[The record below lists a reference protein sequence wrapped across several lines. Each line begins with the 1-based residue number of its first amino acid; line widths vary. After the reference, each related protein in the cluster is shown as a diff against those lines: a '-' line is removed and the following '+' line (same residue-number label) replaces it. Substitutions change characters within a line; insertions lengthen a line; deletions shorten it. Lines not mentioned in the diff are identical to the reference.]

1 MNTRVSRS
9 ARRRTTIAAV
19 VILIVLLAFAVRL
32 VDIQVV
38 RAQEHIDDSLKVGN
52 FVGSD
57 TLYGV
62 RGEIVDDQGQV
73 LASSSVRYTLAID
86 PSLADDVKRIDE
98 AGDVYVESWG
108 RIAERIGDVI
118 GMSGS
123 EVERIAA
130 DALESNP
137 DAQWALVDRGLTTEQ
152 YRALLELDA
161 PMITFETDRSRTYP
175 NGAVAGN
182 LVGFTR
188 TSDDTPLAGYELL
201 ENACLE
207 STDGKVEYQ
216 RSGDAGVRIPG
227 TTTETPAQ
235 DGGTLQL
242 TIDTDLSW
250 YLQQMLK
257 EEVEAQQAKAGSI
270 MVVEIATGEVKAA
283 VDYPT
288 LDPNDPSAV
297 DEEYRGAKVFTRS
310 FEPGSTF
317 KAITAA
323 TVLDQGAATPLTEV
337 VASGYEQF
345 PNGAVVGDSF
355 DHPTYR
361 YTVNGALVDSSNV
374 ALSKIGTLVP
384 DETRHDYLER
394 FGVGTPTP
402 IGFTGEQSGVLH
414 PVDEWDNQSRYATTF
429 GQAFTVTMPQVV
441 SAYQTLAND
450 GVRKPLHI
458 VDNCT
463 GADGEVTEPDL
474 PDDERVVSAEAA
486 QQTVSILENVANEG
500 SVSEMIQVPGY
511 RIAAKTGTAQKTD
524 GNGRYKA
531 GVYFTSLVG
540 IAPAED
546 PQYVVMV
553 SLDEP
558 RRVTSSAATA
568 PAFQKAMTQ
577 VLKTYRVMPSEEPY
591 EPLPKFA
598 E

>member
-1 MNTRVSRS
+1 MNTSVSRS
-9 ARRRTTIAAV
+9 ARRRTSVAAV

-38 RAQEHIDDSLKVGN
+38 RAQEHIDDSLQVGN

-62 RGEIVDDQGQV
+62 RGQIVDDEGQV
-73 LASSSVRYTLAID
+73 LASSSVRYALAVD
-86 PSLADDVKRIDE
+86 PSLANDVRRIDE
-98 AGDVYVESWG
+98 AGDLYVESWG
-108 RIAERIGDVI
+108 HLAERIGGIVD
-118 GMSGS
+118 MSGA
-123 EVERIAA
+123 EIERIAA

-137 DAQWALVDRGLTTEQ
+137 DAQYAPVKTGLTTEQ

-161 PMITFETDRSRTYP
+161 PMITFETEKSRTYP

-182 LVGFTR
+182 LVGFT
-188 TSDDTPLAGYELL
+188 SIDDTPLAGYEML

-207 STDGKVEYQ
+207 STDGVVEYQ

-250 YLQQMLK
+250 YLLQMLK
-257 EEVEAQQAKAGSI
+257 EEVETQQAKAGSI
-270 MVVEIATGEVKAA
+270 MVADIETGEVKAA

-288 LDPNDPSAV
+288 LDPNDPQAA
-297 DEEYRGAKVFTRS
+297 DDDFRGAQVFTRS

-317 KAITAA
+317 KAITTA

-337 VASGYEQF
+337 IASGHEQF

-355 DHPTYR
+355 QHPAYR
-361 YTVNGALVDSSNV
+361 YTVNGAMVDSSNV
-374 ALSKIGTLVP
+374 ALSKIGELVS
-384 DETRHDYLER
+384 DQTRHDYLEK

-414 PVDEWDNQSRYATTF
+414 PADQWDNQTHYATTF
-429 GQAFTVTMPQVV
+429 GQAYTVTMPQVV

-458 VDNCT
+458 VDGCT
-463 GADGEVTEPDL
+463 SADGEVTQPEL
-474 PDDERVVSAEAA
+474 PDDERIVSAEAA
-486 QQTVSILENVANEG
+486 EQTVQILENVANEG
-500 SVSEMIQVPGY
+500 SVSDMIQVPGY

-540 IAPAED
+540 IAPADD

-577 VLKTYRVMPSEEPY
+577 VLKTYRVMPSEEPF
-591 EPLPKFA
+591 EPLPKFT